1 MRVLT
6 RHHPHLTSRLAAPL
20 LAASF
25 AAAAATAGPLNPP
38 PGPVAPT
45 MKTLA
50 EVEARTPVVPGQP
63 MGQDNGLYTF
73 DQPGSYYL
81 TGDIVVT
88 NLNPEH
94 AVFNITASDVTIDFN
109 GFSVRDLRTNA
120 GIVTIRTLGSA
131 RRATIANGS
140 VLGGQKGAIDIS
152 GGSIIRNMRIAPA
165 IPLPS
170 GSTTRGVELE
180 SGSLIEDCTV
190 TGYAYGINIGTG
202 SVASGCVVRGTTNT
216 GIEAYSDSLIRGCVV
231 SSPGNTGLLLSN
243 SVAESC
249 TVAGGSTG
257 INAMSTSLVRDC
269 TVRSATLFGIYCQST
284 AVATGN
290 IVFGSGTNYNTSQ
303 SSGAVV
309 FSLNDQP
316 ATANLSR

>member
-1 MRVLT
+1 MRTPT
-6 RHHPHLTSRLAAPL
+6 RHTLHLTTRLAAPL
-20 LAASF
+20 LAASL
-25 AAAAATAGPLNPP
+25 AAAATAGPLNPP

-50 EVEARTPVVPGQP
+50 EVEARTPVVPGRQ

-120 GIVTIRTLGSA
+120 EAVTIRMFGSS
-131 RRATIANGS
+131 RRVTIANGS
-140 VLGGQKGAIDIS
+140 VLGGPMGAIQIS
-152 GGSIIRNMRIAPA
+152 GGSIVRNMRIAPA
-165 IPLPS
+165 IPMPS
-170 GSTTRGVELE
+170 GSTARGVEVE
-180 SGSLIEDCTV
+180 NASLIEDSTV
-190 TGYAYGINIGTG
+190 TGYAYGINIDTG
-202 SVASGCVVRGTTNT
+202 SIASGCVVRGTTSA
-216 GIEAYSDSLIRGCVV
+216 GIEAYNDSLIRGCVV
-231 SSPGNTGLLLSN
+231 SIPGNTGLVLSN

-249 TVAGGSTG
+249 TVSGGSTG

-269 TVRSATLFGIYCQST
+269 TVRSATLFGIYCQAT

-290 IVFGSGTNYNTSQ
+290 TVFGSGTNYNASQ

-309 FSLNDQP
+309 TSLNGQP